1 MRSSRVAR
9 GWAVAACLGVL
20 AGCGDGASDDLSETT
35 QTSDTRET
43 DTATSSATE
52 DARQTSA
59 DPTAAEL
66 QDEGQADAAQAVV
79 EAWALLDEARRNS
92 EVPVQDLAGVA
103 RGQAVAQWVS
113 NLQMDREEGLAQ
125 EGETVVTVTAVKAV
139 AEGEG
144 EDYQVTACLDWS
156 DVTYNGEKPNRGELG
171 DRQQITYRVGPDATS
186 KGELFVTHDPMEYEP
201 CGP

>member
-1 MRSSRVAR
+1 MRTSGVTSGLVL
-9 GWAVAACLGVL
+9 AACLGLL
-20 AGCGDGASDDLSETT
+20 AGCGGGAPNDSSETT
-35 QTSDTRET
+35 QASDTRET
-43 DTATSSATE
+43 DTATSSAPE

-59 DPTAAEL
+59 GPTAAEP

-79 EAWALLDEARRNS
+79 KAWALLDEARRNS

-125 EGETVVTVTAVKAV
+125 EGETVVTVTAVEAV
-139 AEGEG
+139 AEG

-186 KGELFVTHDPMEYEP
+186 EGELFVTHDPMEYEP